1 MSKGE
6 FEYVVQL
13 DGNGNV
19 VSAGGG
25 TSATDD
31 AAFTAATS
39 SYVPVG
45 GFVTADAVDAGDGGA
60 FAMLANRQQKV
71 TIYDSAGAEVSVG
84 SGTQYA
90 VDAALGAAPT
100 GTLAI
105 AIRDDALSALT
116 PIEGDAIGLRV
127 DANGA
132 LWVIPS
138 GTTAVSNA
146 GTFAVQAEGNIAS
159 GSADSGNPVKIG
171 GRNNTIQPTLTDG
184 QRGDAQLDTRGNLQ
198 VTLFQNDTSSVMSA
212 GNGDGSG
219 GAVLLG
225 SGAFLFN
232 GATWDRTRG
241 DITNGL
247 DVDVTRLPA
256 LVAGTANIGDVD
268 VASIAAGDNNI
279 GNVDIV
285 TMPNVTLAAGTNTN
299 EVVGDAAHAA
309 AIAGNPVRIG
319 ARGLS
324 ADYTAVA
331 TGQTAD
337 LITTLLGK
345 QVVLPFALPAE
356 TWTYAAASGGIVNTT
371 AVTVKAAGAAGVRN
385 YVTQVQVINGHAT
398 VSTEVMIRDGA
409 AGTVLWRGWAQAAGG
424 GVAATFTPPLRG
436 TAATLL
442 EVVNVTTGAATYFN
456 LQGYQAG
463 E

>member
-45 GFVTADAVDAGDGGA
+45 GFVTADAVDSGDGGA

-71 TIYDSAGAEVSVG
+71 TLYDSAGVELAVG
-84 SGTQYA
+84 GGTQYA

-105 AIRDDALSALT
+105 AIRDDVLAALT

-132 LWVIPS
+132 LWTIPS
-138 GTTAVSNA
+138 GTVT
-146 GTFAVQAEGNIAS
+146 VQATNLDIRDLTSASDSVQALGNVAS
-159 GSADSGNPVKIG
+159 GAADSGNPVKIG
-171 GRNNTIQPTLTDG
+171 GRNNTTLPTLTDG
-184 QRGDAQLDTRGNLQ
+184 QRGDMQLDTRGGQ
-198 VTLFQNDTSSVMSA
+198 YVVIKSSNGTGVANAATPADGAGVVSA
-212 GNGDGSG
+212 LATHAQLMNW
-219 GAVLLG
+219 
-225 SGAFLFN
+225 N
-232 GATWDRTRG
+232 GASWDRVRG
-241 DITNGL
+241 DTTNGL

-268 VASIAAGDNNI
+268 
-279 GNVDIV
+279 IV

-299 EVVGDAAHAA
+299 EIVGDAAHDA

-319 ARGLS
+319 GRGLS

-331 TGQTAD
+331 TGDTTD

-398 VSTEVMIRDGA
+398 VSTEVLIRDGA
-409 AGTVLWRGWAQAAGG
+409 AGAVLWRGWAQAAGG

-442 EVVNVTTGAATYFN
+442 EVVNVTTGSATYFN
-456 LQGYQAG
+456 LQGYSAS